1 MRMNKSFIQHVA
13 IFAALLVGLS
23 GCGKKSETAVLAKPA
38 ASYPLPDPP
47 LVADCQPGIP
57 GGRLV
62 MSTFGDPKTFNPI
75 TSDAETSREIYRL
88 LFAPLLGDDPNTEE
102 VTPGLAVWW
111 TNSPDGKTW
120 TFKLRKNLHW
130 SDGAPLTADDVVFT
144 CNDLLY
150 NTNINPVMADM
161 VRVDGKNFT
170 VTKLD
175 DLTIQVVTPE
185 IFAPF
190 LEAFGAGVLIMPKH
204 VLAKSVADGTFAS
217 AYGVNWKPE
226 DIVSSG
232 PFIIKEYKPA
242 QYTLLARNPY
252 FFEVDSNSQRLP
264 YLDNIIYSVVP
275 DWNAMSLRMLH
286 SDSDADDFIKP
297 DEYDTFR
304 AAETGG
310 KIKLLEPGIGLECAF
325 FMFNENTNSNPKTGQ
340 PYVDP
345 KKLKW
350 FRNTKF
356 RQACA
361 YAIDRDAIIKAIYSG
376 HSEPEYGFVTS
387 GNKKWFN
394 PNTPKYPHDPAKALE
409 LLKEIGIEKRN
420 GDDFLTDADGN
431 KIEFVLNT
439 NTGNG
444 PREKSCLLIA
454 SDLQKIGMHVIY
466 QPIEFNTL
474 IDRMD
479 NTYNY
484 DCVLLNEGGSA
495 DPAFSMN
502 VLKSDGFTHSW
513 FPRQKTPSTD
523 WEARI
528 DHLMDA
534 ELKTLDYNERKKY
547 YDEVQEIMGEQ
558 QPMVF
563 TVVPVFYAAV
573 RTDIGNVRVTALDY
587 YHVTWNAEELYFK
600 K

>member
-1 MRMNKSFIQHVA
+1 MLNFVRVLT
-13 IFAALLVGLS
+13 IFAAAIFCFS
-23 GCGKKSETAVLAKPA
+23 GCGKKSEMKSTTVN
-38 ASYPLPDPP
+38 YPLPDPP
-47 LVADCQPGIP
+47 LVADCKPGIP
-57 GGRLV
+57 DGRLV
-62 MSTFGDPKTFNPI
+62 LSTFSDPKTFNPI
-75 TSDAETSREIYRL
+75 TADEESSREIYRL
-88 LFAPLLGDDPNTEE
+88 LFSPLLGDDPNTEE
-102 VTPGLAVWW
+102 VTPGLADRW

-120 TFKLRKNLHW
+120 TFHLRKNLHW

-144 CNDLLY
+144 MNDLIY
-150 NTNINPVMADM
+150 NTNINPVMADE
-161 VRVDGKNFT
+161 VRVDGKDFK
-170 VTKLD
+170 VTKID
-175 DLTIQVVTPE
+175 NLTVQVVTPE

-190 LEAFGAGVLIMPKH
+190 LEAFGAGVPILPKH
-204 VLAKSVADGTFAS
+204 ILEKSVADGTFNS
-217 AYGVNWKPE
+217 AYGINSDPSQ
-226 DIVSSG
+226 IVGSG
-232 PFIIKEYKPA
+232 PFVIKEYKPA

-252 FFEVDSNSQRLP
+252 FFEVDSNGQRLP
-264 YLDNIIYSVVP
+264 YLDNIIYSIVP

-286 SDSDADDFIKP
+286 GDSDADDFVKP
-297 DEYDTFR
+297 DEYDTFK
-304 AAETGG
+304 AAEADG

-325 FMFNENTNSNPKTGQ
+325 FMFNENTNSDPKTGK

-361 YAIDRDAIIKAIYSG
+361 YAIDRDAIIKTIYSG

-394 PNTPKYPHDPAKALE
+394 PNTPKYPYDPAKAIA

-420 GDDFLTDADGN
+420 GDDFLTDAGGN

-444 PREKSCLLIA
+444 PREKTCLLIA
-454 SDLQKIGMHVIY
+454 SDLEKIGMHVIF
-466 QPIEFNTL
+466 QPIEFNTM
-474 IDRMD
+474 IDRID

-484 DCVLLNEGGSA
+484 DCVLLGEGGSA

-502 VLKSDGFTHSW
+502 VLKSSGFSHDW
-513 FPRQKTPSTD
+513 FPRQKTPSTE

-528 DHLMDA
+528 DYLMDA
-534 ELKTLDYNERKKY
+534 ELKTLDYHERKKD

-558 QPMVF
+558 QPMIF
-563 TVVPVFYAAV
+563 TVVPVYFAAV

-600 K
+600 TNR

>member
-1 MRMNKSFIQHVA
+1 MNKSFIQNAA
-13 IFAALLVGLS
+13 IFAALLVCLS
-23 GCGKKSETAVLAKPA
+23 GCGKKTETAPPKPA
-38 ASYPLPDPP
+38 ANYPLADPP

-62 MSTFGDPKTFNPI
+62 LSTFADPKTFNPI
-75 TSDAETSREIYRL
+75 TASEESSREIYRL

-102 VTPGLAVWW
+102 VTPGLADWW
-111 TNSPDGKTW
+111 TNAPDNKTW
-120 TFKLRKNLHW
+120 TFHLRKNLHW
-130 SDGAPLTADDVVFT
+130 SDGQPITADDVVFT
-144 CNDLLY
+144 CNDLIY
-150 NTNINPVMADM
+150 NTNINPVMADI
-161 VRVDGKNFT
+161 VRVDGKDFK

-175 DLTIQVVTPE
+175 DLTVQVVTPE

-190 LEAFGAGVLIMPKH
+190 LEAFGAGVPIMPKH
-204 VLAKSVADGTFAS
+204 ILGKSVAAGTFTS

-226 DIVSSG
+226 DIVGSG
-232 PFIIKEYKPA
+232 PFLIKEYKPA
-242 QYTLLARNPY
+242 QYVLLARNPY

-286 SDSDADDFIKP
+286 GQDDVEDQVKP
-297 DEYDTFR
+297 DEYDTFK
-304 AAETGG
+304 AAEAGG
-310 KIKLLEPGIGLECAF
+310 KIKLLEPGPGADDGF
-325 FMFNENTNSNPKTGQ
+325 FMFNENTNADKNGKPFVE
-340 PYVDP
+340 PV
-345 KKLKW
+345 KLKW

-376 HSEPEYGFVTS
+376 RSEPEYGFVTV

-394 PNTPKYPHDPAKALE
+394 PNTPKYLHDPAKALV
-409 LLKEIGIEKRN
+409 LLKEIGIERRN

-444 PREKSCLLIA
+444 QREKICLLIA
-454 SDLQKIGMHVIY
+454 ADLQKLGMHVVF

-474 IDRMD
+474 IDRLA
-479 NTYNY
+479 NTYNF
-484 DCVLLNEGGSA
+484 DCVLLSEGGSP

-502 VLKSDGFTHSW
+502 ILKSDGFSHQW
-513 FPRQKTPSTD
+513 FPRQKAPSTD

-528 DHLMDA
+528 DLLMDA
-534 ELKTLDYNERKKY
+534 QLKTLDYNQRKKY
-547 YDEVQEIMGEQ
+547 FDEVQQIMGEQ
-558 QPMVF
+558 QPEIY
-563 TVVPVFYAAV
+563 TVVPLYYAAA
-573 RTDIGNVRVTALDY
+573 RTDLGNIRVTAMDY
-587 YHVTWNAEELYFK
+587 YHATWNAEELYFK